1 MSGIRNIVLDSF
13 WMIVNVEHVTRLVLH
28 VHNLVTYNKQ
38 HFASSVLG
46 TSSLGLLVMYET
58 YSIQHCS

>member
-1 MSGIRNIVLDSF
+1 
-13 WMIVNVEHVTRLVLH
+13 MIVNVEHVTRLVLY